1 MNNYEDAKSAARERF
16 EPSELAVARLSRRA
30 AATLDRPRPSRRPMY
45 AGFAALSV
53 AAAALLF
60 ALRPTVT
67 VSALAADTAT
77 TMQVSD
83 DVALSYAGRGEV
95 TTDGAHPRVS
105 WELGTLDVEVTP
117 NRGVDLV
124 IETPEATVRVIGTG
138 FTVARDA
145 LGSAVD
151 VRHGIV
157 AVRCGD
163 GREGQLT
170 AGQSMTC
177 LPVRA
182 AGMLARAKALAAG
195 GAADADVLVAL
206 DAGLRLDASPPVRA
220 ELSARRIRTLSALG
234 RDEEAAAAASAW
246 LAGDET
252 IRRAEV
258 EDLAFAVAM
267 RRADCATATRLAK
280 TEAQAATAAAC
291 ER

>member
-16 EPSELAVARLSRRA
+16 EPGELAVARLSRRA
-30 AATLDRPRPSRRPMY
+30 AATLDRPRPSRRPVY
-45 AGFAALSV
+45 AGVAAIGV

-60 ALRPTVT
+60 ALRPTVS
-67 VSALAADTAT
+67 VAALAADTST
-77 TMQVSD
+77 TVQVSD
-83 DVALSYAGRGEV
+83 DVTLSYTGRGEV
-95 TTDGAHPRVS
+95 TTDGARPRVS

-138 FTVARDA
+138 FSVVRDA
-145 LGSAVD
+145 LGSAVG
-151 VRHGIV
+151 VRHGVV

-182 AGMLARAKALAAG
+182 AGMLARAKALIAS
-195 GAADADVLVAL
+195 GAPDGDVLVAL
-206 DAGLRLDASPPVRA
+206 DAGLRLDASGPVRA
-220 ELSARRIRTLSALG
+220 ELAARRIRTLSALG

-246 LAGDET
+246 LAGDEVT
-252 IRRAEV
+252 RRAEV
-258 EDLAFAVAM
+258 EDLAFAVAV
-267 RRADCATATRLAK
+267 RRGDCATATRLAK
-280 TEAQAATAAAC
+280 TEAQTAALSGC